1 MSQIINLD
9 EVTTNIVS
17 VTESAATR
25 IKNVIEK
32 KSLEK
37 NLTGLKLRFWCKSL
51 GGQPEYGMALDN
63 YVNEKED
70 TVIPLDNGVDILLD
84 KRSIPLLQ
92 GATIDV
98 VKIGLNEQ
106 FKIENPNFS
115 LGGCPGCSTGGGCSG
130 CG

>member
-9 EVTTNIVS
+9 NIATEIVTI
-17 VTESAATR
+17 TETAATR
-25 IKNVIEK
+25 FKNVIDKKSEEK
-32 KSLEK
+32 K
-37 NLTGLKLRFWCKSL
+37 LTGLKIRFWCKSR

-70 TVIPLDNGVDILLD
+70 TVISLDNGVDVLLD

-115 LGGCPGCSTGGGCSG
+115 LGGCPGCSGGSCSG